1 MITEIDSFEF
11 TRRQDSCEDTT
22 PIRDFARL
30 TSLLADAAGDLTWRF
45 DGWRERGNDGRDELL
60 VRLRLSGSVSMRCGR
75 CLGIAPIPLAVDRRF
90 LLADSEDEAAR
101 LDEADEERDVLVSS
115 RRFQLAELIEDEA
128 ILALPPAASHARCDP
143 PLAGA
148 RADEDS
154 SDETVRPNPFDALR
168 GLKTGRS
175 S

>member
-22 PIRDFARL
+22 PIGDFHRL
-30 TSLLADAAGDLTWRF
+30 SSLLAEPSGDLAWRF
-45 DGWRERGNDGRDELL
+45 DGWRERGTDGSDELL
-60 VRLRLSGSVSMRCGR
+60 VRLRVSGSVSMRCGR
-75 CLGIAPIPLAVDRRF
+75 CLGTASIPLAVDRRF
-90 LLADSEDEAAR
+90 LLAGSEDEAAR

-128 ILALPPAASHARCDP
+128 ILALPPAASHARCEP
-143 PLAGA
+143 PLAKSRVDDA
-148 RADEDS
+148 PADEPAK
-154 SDETVRPNPFDALR
+154 PNPFEALR